1 MAYQLVLQ
9 FPHASLTDY
18 DAMIRLE
25 DRIIEALSGLCGALG
40 DLDGHDTGSGEM
52 NIFIITPEARATF
65 ALVAGLSVMKPLMAD
80 LKAAYRDL
88 ETDDEHY
95 VVLHP
100 TGSTGFS
107 VT

>member
-1 MAYQLVLQ
+1 VAYQLVLQ
-9 FPHASLTDY
+9 FPHASLADY
-18 DAMIRLE
+18 DAMISLG
-25 DRIIEALSGLCGALG
+25 DRIIEALGGFGGDLG
-40 DLDGHDTGSGEM
+40 DLDGHDAGSGEM

-65 ALVAGLSVMKPLMAD
+65 ALVAELSVMKPLMAD

-88 ETDDEHY
+88 GADDDHY

-107 VT
+107 LT

>member
-1 MAYQLVLQ
+1 VAHQLVLQ
-9 FPHASLTDY
+9 FPNASLADY
-18 DAMIRLE
+18 DAMISLE
-25 DRIIEALSGLCGALG
+25 DRIIEALSGFGGDLG

-65 ALVAGLSVMKPLMAD
+65 ALVAELSVMKPLMAD
-80 LKAAYRDL
+80 LKAYRDL
-88 ETDDEHY
+88 GADDDRY

-107 VT
+107 VS